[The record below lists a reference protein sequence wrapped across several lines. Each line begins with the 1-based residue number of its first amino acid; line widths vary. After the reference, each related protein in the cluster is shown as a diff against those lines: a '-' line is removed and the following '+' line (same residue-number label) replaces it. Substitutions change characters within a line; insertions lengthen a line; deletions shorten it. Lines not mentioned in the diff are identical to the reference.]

1 MNTAKTKLQGATA
14 VALMRLLGD
23 GSKRRRDKQAK
34 EFEAWYEKFYGGKKI
49 KRLYI

>member
-1 MNTAKTKLQGATA
+1 
-14 VALMRLLGD
+14 MRWLGD

-49 KRLYI
+49 KIIYI